1 MLRTPVLCLVL
12 ASPSIVLAAGSEPVP
27 QPKAPAAHVRTAES
41 VYNEGLAQ
49 KRASK
54 WAEAEAS
61 FGEATK
67 LKPDFPE
74 AWSELGHAL
83 KKRGLYDDSVKAYQ
97 EALRLRPQFPQAMEY
112 LGETYAYMGKRA
124 EAQEMLDRLRPVD
137 PTLAAQLEKVMG
149 GGGSG
154 Y

>member
-1 MLRTPVLCLVL
+1 MLRALVFCLL
-12 ASPSIVLAAGSEPVP
+12 PASMVLAAGSEPKP
-27 QPKAPAAHVRTAES
+27 QAAPPAAHVRTAES
-41 VYNEGLAQ
+41 VYNEGLAKKAAGQ
-49 KRASK
+49 
-54 WAEAEAS
+54 WADAETD
-61 FGEATK
+61 FRQATK
-67 LKPDFPE
+67 LKPNFPE

-112 LGETYAYMGKRA
+112 LGETYVYMGKRA
-124 EAQEMLDRLRPVD
+124 EAQRMLDQLRPID
-137 PTLAAQLEKVMG
+137 PKLAAQLETAMN

>member
-1 MLRTPVLCLVL
+1 MLRALAVCLL
-12 ASPSIVLAAGSEPVP
+12 SASIALAAGSAPMP
-27 QPKAPAAHVRTAES
+27 QAAPPAAHIRTAES

-49 KRASK
+49 KAAGK
-54 WAEAEAS
+54 WADAETD
-61 FGEATK
+61 FRQATR
-67 LKPDFPE
+67 LKPNFPE

-112 LGETYAYMGKRA
+112 LGETYTYMGKRA
-124 EAQEMLDRLRPVD
+124 EAQQMLDRLRPLD
-137 PTLAAQLEKVMG
+137 PTLAARLEQVMS

>member
-1 MLRTPVLCLVL
+1 MLRVLVLCLVS
-12 ASPSIVLAAGSEPVP
+12 ASIVLAAGSEPIP

-41 VYNEGLAQ
+41 VYNDGLAL
-49 KRASK
+49 KRAGK
-54 WAEAEAS
+54 WADAEAS
-61 FGEATK
+61 FREATK
-67 LKPDFPE
+67 LKPNFPE

-124 EAQEMLDRLRPVD
+124 EAQQMLDRLRPID
-137 PTLAAQLEKVMG
+137 ATLAAQLEKVMSG
-149 GGGSG
+149 GTSG

>member
-1 MLRTPVLCLVL
+1 MLRALAIYLVSTSL
-12 ASPSIVLAAGSEPVP
+12 ALAAGVGSMP
-27 QPKAPAAHVRTAES
+27 QPAPPAGHVRTAES

-49 KRASK
+49 KAAGK
-54 WAEAEAS
+54 WTDAEAD
-61 FGEATK
+61 FRQATK

-112 LGETYAYMGKRA
+112 LGETYTYMGKRA
-124 EAQEMLDRLRPVD
+124 EAQRMLDQLRPLD
-137 PTLAAQLEKVMG
+137 PTLAAQLEHVMS